1 MKKEECIDYLQWSVP
16 EIPEFL
22 GVICL
27 QRGSPNVYYK
37 ACEEYLCGTLV
48 MMGNRKTDNYL
59 IQMPGL
65 ACDAHNMTK
74 NTGRLAYALQ
84 RGGKFSRI
92 DLAIT
97 VDALEPLQHF
107 QEAIAAKDFVSER
120 FEQDE
125 PKMIAGVDGV
135 AQTIYLGDMKKRGK
149 KGLFRAYNKGL
160 EQGTDV
166 PTTRFELEIRGKSAT
181 VAVRRLLLGLSIS
194 ELISAV
200 VDLPHHKWWRDIMGA
215 PPETLPRYL
224 GAPPRDMTGAR
235 WHWLVTQ
242 VAPALGKLL
251 AIEEMQGTDNLE
263 TFKDAVCF
271 EQQLAFKF
279 NTGKESK
286 RTFDI

>member
-1 MKKEECIDYLQWSVP
+1 MKKEERIDYLQWSVP
-16 EIPEFL
+16 EIPGFL
-22 GVICL
+22 GVVCL

-37 ACEEYLCGTLV
+37 AAEEYPCGTLV

-74 NTGRLAYALQ
+74 TTGRLAYALQ

-92 DLAIT
+92 DLAVT
-97 VDALEPLQHF
+97 VDALEPLERF
-107 QEAIAAKDFVSER
+107 QEAVAAKDFISER

-125 PKMIAGVDGV
+125 PKMIGGVDGV

-160 EQGTDV
+160 EQGTNI

-181 VAVRRLLLGLSIS
+181 VAVRRLLLGKTIS
-194 ELISAV
+194 ELIAAV
-200 VDLPHHKWWRDIMGA
+200 VDLPNDKWWREIMGA

-224 GAPPRDMTGAR
+224 GAEPRDMTAAR

-251 AIEEMQGTDNLE
+251 AIEEMQGTDNLL
-263 TFKDAVCF
+263 TFIDAVRL
-271 EQQLAFKF
+271 EQSQAYKFK
-279 NTGKESK
+279 TGKRAK